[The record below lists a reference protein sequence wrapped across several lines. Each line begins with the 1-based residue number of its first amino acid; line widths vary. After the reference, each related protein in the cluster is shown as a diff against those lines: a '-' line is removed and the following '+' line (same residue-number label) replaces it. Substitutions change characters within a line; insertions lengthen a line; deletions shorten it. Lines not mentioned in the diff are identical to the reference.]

1 MRCAFWLHYRKEFGV
16 VVFFLVFFSSCIER
30 NDQLLYTKAEFLNR
44 FDSILEADDKGVV
57 CLVSKGESV
66 LFLEDCCVHVYR
78 FDNSAEEVILSY
90 SFRPSRCYQYTEKLE
105 ISVSVDFGNSIF
117 VDDELFVVTS
127 RQQQSS
133 IETAVIIAVP
143 FLRPAYVEV
152 LDHSMRLLYTKKVT
166 PTDCYLTLNTAC
178 NDQFTLR
185 YFIDS
190 NDGQQRELLRT
201 SNFSIDCSRLV
212 E

>member
-1 MRCAFWLHYRKEFGV
+1 MRCDFWFHCRKGFGL
-16 VVFFLVFFSSCIER
+16 VVFSLVFFSSCIER
-30 NDQLLYTKAEFLNR
+30 LDQLQYTKAEFLNR
-44 FDSILEADDKGVV
+44 FDSILETDEKGVI

-66 LFLEDCCVHVYR
+66 LFLDDCCVHVYS
-78 FDNSAEEVILSY
+78 FDDSAEEVISSY

-105 ISVSVDFGNSIF
+105 ISVSVDFGKNIF
-117 VDDELFVVTS
+117 IDDELFVVTS

-152 LDHSMRLLYTKKVT
+152 LDHSMRLLCSKEVT
-166 PTDCYLTLNTAC
+166 PTDCYLTLSTTC
-178 NDQFTLR
+178 NDKFTLR

-190 NDGQQRELLRT
+190 NDGQERELIRT